1 MTRIDQCLGTLR
13 CRDRRLSVAQSIE
26 TPLALIGPAHFSIS
40 VSTNFCRY
48 SGELRSRATRSAP
61 ISCIRVFTAGGLMVA
76 SGAALSLSTIAA
88 GGSLG
93 EEEGNQLEAAELG
106 NPCSCADA
114 WSGSPRER
122 SRVRI
127 AIALT
132 ILL

>member
-1 MTRIDQCLGTLR
+1 MTRIDQRLQMV
-13 CRDRRLSVAQSIE
+13 RLSRSAVVDRLLHRDPAGLDRPG
-26 TPLALIGPAHFSIS
+26 PLIS

-48 SGELRSRATRSAP
+48 SGDLRSPATGSARM
-61 ISCIRVFTAGGLMVA
+61 SCIRVFTAGVLMVA
-76 SGAALSLSTIAA
+76 TVAACSLPTIAA
-88 GGSLG
+88 DVPLG
-93 EEEGNQLEAAELG
+93 KNEANQFEASKLV

-114 WSGSPRER
+114 WSGSPGER